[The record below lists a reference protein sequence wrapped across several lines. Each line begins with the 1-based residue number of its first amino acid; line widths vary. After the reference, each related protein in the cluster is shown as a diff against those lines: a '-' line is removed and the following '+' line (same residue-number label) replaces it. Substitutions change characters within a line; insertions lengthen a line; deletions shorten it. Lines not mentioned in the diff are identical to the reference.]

1 MIEKGDKKVIRGW
14 VMYDWA
20 NSVYP
25 LIISSAIFP
34 ILYETQTS
42 VKDPVT
48 KATIFDAI
56 SVFGMEFKNTEFYAY
71 LICLSYIVV
80 ALLSPIL
87 SGIAD
92 AGGKR
97 KLFMQFFCYLGA
109 ISSGLL
115 YFFKSSQCYPEFT
128 ESIILNNPNPNLYN
142 DINFWVNLS
151 DPFMI
156 DWSILALFFGS
167 IGFWAS
173 LVYYNS
179 YLPEIA
185 EPKDHDRI
193 SARGFSMGYL
203 GSSIL
208 LIIILTLTVFT
219 KVIPIRFAFP
229 LVSLW
234 WISFATYSFMRLPKS
249 TATSK
254 VEGNIILKGYR
265 EVYKVWKEINVNIPL
280 KRYLFSFFMFNM
292 AVQTIMVMA
301 VAFANKEV
309 RGIKQQD
316 LIISILI
323 IQFIGILGA
332 YLLSKVSSKIG
343 NLKSIGIA
351 IVIWIGLCLGV
362 YYLVYEPWQFY
373 IAAAIVGLVMGGIQS
388 LARST
393 YSKLLPETKDLTS
406 YFSFY
411 DLAEKIGL
419 AVGTLTFGLI
429 EGYLNIRTSIL
440 ALVIFFFIGLIILL
454 FIPKTKNL
462 QHETTN

>member
-1 MIEKGDKKVIRGW
+1 
-14 VMYDWA
+14 MYDWA

-42 VKDPVT
+42 VKDPISKT
-48 KATIFDAI
+48 TIFDTV
-56 SVFGMEFKNTEFYAY
+56 SVLGMEFKNTEFYAY

-80 ALLSPIL
+80 ALLSPVL

-115 YFFKSSQCYPEFT
+115 YFFHADRSSVEGG
-128 ESIILNNPNPNLYN
+128 
-142 DINFWVNLS
+142 
-151 DPFMI
+151 PFYI

-167 IGFWAS
+167 VGFWAS

-179 YLPEIA
+179 YLPEIS
-185 EPKDHDRI
+185 EPKDHDKI

-208 LIIILTLTVFT
+208 LIIILILTVFT

-229 LVSLW
+229 LVSVW
-234 WISFATYSFMRLPKS
+234 WISFATYSFIRLPKS

-254 VEGNIILKGYR
+254 IEGNIILKGYR
-265 EVYKVWKEINVNIPL
+265 EVYKVWKEIKLNIPL

-343 NLKSIGIA
+343 NLKSTGIA

-362 YYLVYEPWQFY
+362 YYLVYEPWQFF
-373 IAAAIVGLVMGGIQS
+373 IAAGIVGLVMGGIQS
-388 LARST
+388 LSRST

-429 EGYLNIRTSIL
+429 EGLLNIRTSIL

-454 FIPKTKNL
+454 FIPKTSNL

>member
-1 MIEKGDKKVIRGW
+1 MIEKGDKKIIRGW

-42 VKDPVT
+42 VKDPIT
-48 KATIFDAI
+48 KATIFDTV

-71 LICLSYIVV
+71 LICLSYIIV
-80 ALLSPIL
+80 AMLSPVL

-115 YFFKSSQCYPEFT
+115 YFFHADRSSVEGG
-128 ESIILNNPNPNLYN
+128 
-142 DINFWVNLS
+142 
-151 DPFMI
+151 PFYI

-167 IGFWAS
+167 VGFWAS

-185 EPKDHDRI
+185 EPKDHDKI

-208 LIIILTLTVFT
+208 LIIVLILTVFT
-219 KVIPIRFAFP
+219 KAIPIRFAFP

-254 VEGNIILKGYR
+254 VEGNMIIKGYR
-265 EVYKVWKEINVNIPL
+265 EVYKVWKEINLNIPL

-332 YLLSKVSSKIG
+332 YLLSKVSRKIG

-351 IVIWIGLCLGV
+351 IIIWIGLCLGV
-362 YYLVYEPWQFY
+362 YYLVYEPWQFF

-440 ALVIFFFIGLIILL
+440 ALVIFFVIGLIILL
-454 FIPKTKNL
+454 FIPKTSNL

>member
-1 MIEKGDKKVIRGW
+1 MIEKGDEKIIRGW

-42 VKDPVT
+42 VKDPIT
-48 KATIFDAI
+48 KATIFDAV

-80 ALLSPIL
+80 ALLTPIL

-115 YFFKSSQCYPEFT
+115 YFFHADRYSVEGG
-128 ESIILNNPNPNLYN
+128 
-142 DINFWVNLS
+142 
-151 DPFMI
+151 PFYI

-167 IGFWAS
+167 VGFWAS

-185 EPKDHDRI
+185 EPKDHDKI

-208 LIIILTLTVFT
+208 LIIVLILTVFT
-219 KVIPIRFAFP
+219 KAIPIRFAFP
-229 LVSLW
+229 LVSIW
-234 WISFATYSFMRLPKS
+234 WISFATYSFIRLPKS

-254 VEGNIILKGYR
+254 VEGNMIVKGYR
-265 EVYKVWKEINVNIPL
+265 EVYKVWKEIKLNIPL

-332 YLLSKVSSKIG
+332 FLLSKISRKIG

-351 IVIWIGLCLGV
+351 ITIWIALCLGV
-362 YYLVYEPWQFY
+362 YYLVYEPWQFF

-429 EGYLNIRTSIL
+429 EGYLDIRTSIL
-440 ALVIFFFIGLIILL
+440 ALVIFFVIGLIILL
-454 FIPKTKNL
+454 FIPKTSNL

>member
-1 MIEKGDKKVIRGW
+1 MIEKGDKKIIRGW

-42 VKDPVT
+42 VKDPIT
-48 KATIFDAI
+48 KATIFDTV

-80 ALLSPIL
+80 ALLSPVL

-115 YFFKSSQCYPEFT
+115 YFFHADRYSVEGG
-128 ESIILNNPNPNLYN
+128 
-142 DINFWVNLS
+142 
-151 DPFMI
+151 PFYI

-167 IGFWAS
+167 VGFWAS

-185 EPKDHDRI
+185 EPKDHDKI

-208 LIIILTLTVFT
+208 LIIVLILTVFT
-219 KVIPIRFAFP
+219 KAIPIRFAFP

-254 VEGNIILKGYR
+254 VEGNMIVKGYR
-265 EVYKVWKEINVNIPL
+265 EVYKVWKEINLNIPL

-316 LIISILI
+316 LIIAILI

-332 YLLSKVSSKIG
+332 YLLSKVSRKIG

-351 IVIWIGLCLGV
+351 IIIWIGLCLGV
-362 YYLVYEPWQFY
+362 YYLVYEPWQFF

-440 ALVIFFFIGLIILL
+440 ALVIFFVIGLIILL
-454 FIPKTKNL
+454 FIPKTSNL

>member
-48 KATIFDAI
+48 KATIFDTV
-56 SVFGMEFKNTEFYAY
+56 SFLGMEFKNTEFYAY

-115 YFFKSSQCYPEFT
+115 YFFHADRSSV
-128 ESIILNNPNPNLYN
+128 
-142 DINFWVNLS
+142 DGG
-151 DPFMI
+151 PFMI

-185 EPKDHDRI
+185 EPKDHDRV

-332 YLLSKVSSKIG
+332 YLMSKVSSKIG

-362 YYLVYEPWQFY
+362 YSLVYEPWQFY

-440 ALVIFFFIGLIILL
+440 ALVIFFFIGLVILL

>member
-1 MIEKGDKKVIRGW
+1 MIEKGDKKIIRGW

-42 VKDPVT
+42 VKDPIT
-48 KATIFDAI
+48 KATIFDTV

-80 ALLSPIL
+80 AMLSPVL

-115 YFFKSSQCYPEFT
+115 YFFHADRSS
-128 ESIILNNPNPNLYN
+128 
-142 DINFWVNLS
+142 VVGG
-151 DPFMI
+151 PFYI

-167 IGFWAS
+167 VGFWAS

-185 EPKDHDRI
+185 EPKDHDKI

-208 LIIILTLTVFT
+208 LIIVLILTVFT
-219 KVIPIRFAFP
+219 KAIPIRFAFP

-234 WISFATYSFMRLPKS
+234 WISFATYSFIRLPKS

-254 VEGNIILKGYR
+254 VEGTIILKGDR
-265 EVYKVWKEINVNIPL
+265 EVYKVWQEIKLNIPL

-343 NLKSIGIA
+343 NLKSIGIS

-362 YYLVYEPWQFY
+362 YYLVYETWQFF
-373 IAAAIVGLVMGGIQS
+373 IAAAVVGLVMGGIQS
-388 LARST
+388 LSRST

-440 ALVIFFFIGLIILL
+440 ALVIFFFIGLVILL
-454 FIPKTKNL
+454 FIPKTSNL

>member
-1 MIEKGDKKVIRGW
+1 MIEKGDKKIIRGW

-42 VKDPVT
+42 VKDPIT
-48 KATIFDAI
+48 KATIFDTV

-80 ALLSPIL
+80 ALLSPVL

-115 YFFKSSQCYPEFT
+115 YFFHAERYSVEGG
-128 ESIILNNPNPNLYN
+128 
-142 DINFWVNLS
+142 
-151 DPFMI
+151 PFYI

-167 IGFWAS
+167 VGFWAS

-185 EPKDHDRI
+185 EPKDHDKI

-208 LIIILTLTVFT
+208 LIIVLILTVFT
-219 KVIPIRFAFP
+219 KAIPIRFAFP

-254 VEGNIILKGYR
+254 VEGNMIVKGYR
-265 EVYKVWKEINVNIPL
+265 EVYKVWKEINLNIPL

-332 YLLSKVSSKIG
+332 YLLSKVSRKIG

-351 IVIWIGLCLGV
+351 IIIWIGLCLGV
-362 YYLVYEPWQFY
+362 YYLVYEPWQFF

-440 ALVIFFFIGLIILL
+440 ALVIFFVIGLIILL
-454 FIPKTKNL
+454 FIPKTSNL

>member
-1 MIEKGDKKVIRGW
+1 MIEKGDKKIIRGW

-42 VKDPVT
+42 VKDPIT
-48 KATIFDAI
+48 KATIFDTI
-56 SVFGMEFKNTEFYAY
+56 SVLGMEFKNTEFYAY

-80 ALLSPIL
+80 ALLSPVL

-97 KLFMQFFCYLGA
+97 KIFMQFFCYLGA

-115 YFFKSSQCYPEFT
+115 YFFHADRGSVEGA
-128 ESIILNNPNPNLYN
+128 
-142 DINFWVNLS
+142 
-151 DPFMI
+151 PFYI

-167 IGFWAS
+167 VGFWAS

-185 EPKDHDRI
+185 EPKDHDKI

-208 LIIILTLTVFT
+208 LIIILILTVFT
-219 KVIPIRFAFP
+219 KAIPIRFAFP
-229 LVSLW
+229 LVSIW
-234 WISFATYSFMRLPKS
+234 WISFATYSFIRLPKS

-265 EVYKVWKEINVNIPL
+265 EVYKVWKEIKLNIPL

-332 YLLSKVSSKIG
+332 YLLSKVSRKIG

-429 EGYLNIRTSIL
+429 EGMLDIRTSIL
-440 ALVIFFFIGLIILL
+440 ALVIFFLIGLVILL
-454 FIPKTKNL
+454 FIPKTTNL
-462 QHETTN
+462 QHETRN

>member
-1 MIEKGDKKVIRGW
+1 MIEKGDKKIIRGW

-42 VKDPVT
+42 VKDPIT
-48 KATIFDAI
+48 KATIFDTV
-56 SVFGMEFKNTEFYAY
+56 SVLGMEFKNTEFYAY

-80 ALLSPIL
+80 AMLSPVL

-109 ISSGLL
+109 TSSGLL
-115 YFFKSSQCYPEFT
+115 YFFHADRSSVEGG
-128 ESIILNNPNPNLYN
+128 
-142 DINFWVNLS
+142 
-151 DPFMI
+151 PFYI

-185 EPKDHDRI
+185 EPKDHDKI

-208 LIIILTLTVFT
+208 LIIVLILTVFT
-219 KVIPIRFAFP
+219 KAIPIRFAFP
-229 LVSLW
+229 LVSIW
-234 WISFATYSFMRLPKS
+234 WISFATYSFIRLPKS

-265 EVYKVWKEINVNIPL
+265 EVYKVWQEIKLNIPL

-343 NLKSIGIA
+343 NLKSIGIS

-362 YYLVYEPWQFY
+362 YYLVYEPWQFF

-388 LARST
+388 LSRST

-440 ALVIFFFIGLIILL
+440 ALVIFFFIGLVILL
-454 FIPKTKNL
+454 FIPKTTNL

>member
-1 MIEKGDKKVIRGW
+1 MIEKGDKKIIRGW

-42 VKDPVT
+42 VKDPIT
-48 KATIFDAI
+48 KATIFDTV

-80 ALLSPIL
+80 ALLSPVL

-115 YFFKSSQCYPEFT
+115 YFFHADRYSVEGG
-128 ESIILNNPNPNLYN
+128 
-142 DINFWVNLS
+142 
-151 DPFMI
+151 PFYI

-167 IGFWAS
+167 VGFWAS

-185 EPKDHDRI
+185 EPKDHDKI

-208 LIIILTLTVFT
+208 LIIVLILTVFT
-219 KVIPIRFAFP
+219 KAIPIRFAFP

-254 VEGNIILKGYR
+254 VEGNMIVKGYR
-265 EVYKVWKEINVNIPL
+265 EVYKVWKEINLNIPL

-332 YLLSKVSSKIG
+332 YLLSKVSRKIG

-351 IVIWIGLCLGV
+351 IIIWIGLCLGV
-362 YYLVYEPWQFY
+362 YYLVYEPWQFF

-440 ALVIFFFIGLIILL
+440 ALVIFFVIGLIILL
-454 FIPKTKNL
+454 FIPKTSNL

>member
-1 MIEKGDKKVIRGW
+1 MIEKGDKKIIRGW

-42 VKDPVT
+42 VKDPIT
-48 KATIFDAI
+48 KTTIFDTV
-56 SVFGMEFKNTEFYAY
+56 SVLGMEFKNTEFYAY

-80 ALLSPIL
+80 ALLSPVL

-115 YFFKSSQCYPEFT
+115 YFFHADRSSVEGG
-128 ESIILNNPNPNLYN
+128 
-142 DINFWVNLS
+142 
-151 DPFMI
+151 PFYI

-167 IGFWAS
+167 VGFWAS

-179 YLPEIA
+179 YLPEIS
-185 EPKDHDRI
+185 EPKDHDKI

-208 LIIILTLTVFT
+208 LIIILILTVFT
-219 KVIPIRFAFP
+219 KAIPIRFAFP
-229 LVSLW
+229 LVSIW
-234 WISFATYSFMRLPKS
+234 WISFATYSFIRLPKS

-254 VEGNIILKGYR
+254 IEGNIILKGYR
-265 EVYKVWKEINVNIPL
+265 EVYKVWKEIKLNIPL

-332 YLLSKVSSKIG
+332 YLLSKVSSRIG

-362 YYLVYEPWQFY
+362 YYLVYEPWQFF
-373 IAAAIVGLVMGGIQS
+373 IAAGIVGLVMGGIQS
-388 LARST
+388 LSRST

-429 EGYLNIRTSIL
+429 EGLLNIRTSIL

-454 FIPKTKNL
+454 FIPKTSNL

>member
-1 MIEKGDKKVIRGW
+1 MIEKGDKKVIGGW

-42 VKDPVT
+42 VKDPIT
-48 KATIFDAI
+48 KATIFDTV

-80 ALLSPIL
+80 ALLSPVL

-115 YFFKSSQCYPEFT
+115 YFFHADRYSVEGG
-128 ESIILNNPNPNLYN
+128 
-142 DINFWVNLS
+142 
-151 DPFMI
+151 PFYI

-167 IGFWAS
+167 VGFWAS

-185 EPKDHDRI
+185 EPKDHDKI

-208 LIIILTLTVFT
+208 LIIVLILTVFT
-219 KVIPIRFAFP
+219 KAIPIRFAFP

-254 VEGNIILKGYR
+254 VEGNMIVKGYR
-265 EVYKVWKEINVNIPL
+265 EVYKVWKEINLNIPL

-332 YLLSKVSSKIG
+332 YLLSKVSRKIG

-351 IVIWIGLCLGV
+351 IIIWIGLCLGV
-362 YYLVYEPWQFY
+362 YYLVYEPWQFF

-440 ALVIFFFIGLIILL
+440 ALVIFFVIGLIILL
-454 FIPKTKNL
+454 FIPKTSNL

>member
-1 MIEKGDKKVIRGW
+1 MIEKGDKKIIRGW

-42 VKDPVT
+42 VKDPIT
-48 KATIFDAI
+48 KATIFDTV

-80 ALLSPIL
+80 AMLSPVL

-115 YFFKSSQCYPEFT
+115 YFFHADRSS
-128 ESIILNNPNPNLYN
+128 
-142 DINFWVNLS
+142 VVGG
-151 DPFMI
+151 PFYI

-167 IGFWAS
+167 VGFWAS

-185 EPKDHDRI
+185 EPKDHDKI

-208 LIIILTLTVFT
+208 LIIVLILTVFT
-219 KVIPIRFAFP
+219 KAIPIRFAFP

-234 WISFATYSFMRLPKS
+234 WISFATYSFIRLPKS

-265 EVYKVWKEINVNIPL
+265 EVYKVWQEIKLNIPL

-343 NLKSIGIA
+343 NLKSIGIS

-362 YYLVYEPWQFY
+362 YYLVYEPWQFF
-373 IAAAIVGLVMGGIQS
+373 IAAAVVGLVMGGIQS
-388 LARST
+388 LSRST

-440 ALVIFFFIGLIILL
+440 ALVIFFFIGLVILL
-454 FIPKTKNL
+454 FIPKTSNL

>member
-34 ILYETQTS
+34 ILYESQTS
-42 VKDPVT
+42 VKDPIS
-48 KATIFDAI
+48 KETIFDTI
-56 SVFGMEFKNTEFYAY
+56 SVLGMEFKNTEFYAY
-71 LICLSYIVV
+71 LICLSYLVV
-80 ALLSPIL
+80 ALFSPLL

-115 YFFKSSQCYPEFT
+115 YFFHADRC
-128 ESIILNNPNPNLYN
+128 SIEG
-142 DINFWVNLS
+142 S
-151 DPFMI
+151 PFLI
-156 DWSILALFFGS
+156 DWSILPLFFGS

-185 EPKDHDRI
+185 EPKDHDRV

-219 KVIPIRFAFP
+219 KWIPIRFAFP
-229 LVSLW
+229 LVSIW
-234 WISFATYSFMRLPKS
+234 WISFATYSFIRLPRSVAS
-249 TATSK
+249 TK
-254 VEGNIILKGYR
+254 QEGNIILKGYQ
-265 EVYKVWKEINVNIPL
+265 EVYKVWLEIKKNIPL
-280 KRYLFSFFMFNM
+280 KRYLGSFFMFNM
-292 AVQTIMVMA
+292 AVQTVMVMA

-323 IQFIGILGA
+323 IQFIGMLGA
-332 YLLSKVSSKIG
+332 YLLSKISAKIG

-351 IVIWIGLCLGV
+351 IIIWIGLCLGV
-362 YYLVYEPWQFY
+362 YFLVYEPWQFF

-388 LARST
+388 LSRST

-429 EGYLNIRTSIL
+429 EGFLNIRTSIL
-440 ALVIFFFIGLIILL
+440 SLVIFFVIGFIILL
-454 FIPKTKNL
+454 FIPKTTNL
-462 QHETTN
+462 QHETTD

>member
-48 KATIFDAI
+48 KATIFDTI

-115 YFFKSSQCYPEFT
+115 YFFHADRSSVD
-128 ESIILNNPNPNLYN
+128 SG
-142 DINFWVNLS
+142 
-151 DPFMI
+151 PFMI

-440 ALVIFFFIGLIILL
+440 ALVIFFFIGLVILL

>member
-1 MIEKGDKKVIRGW
+1 MIEKGDKKIIRGW

-42 VKDPVT
+42 VKDPISKT
-48 KATIFDAI
+48 TIFDTV
-56 SVFGMEFKNTEFYAY
+56 SVLGMEFKNTEFYAY

-80 ALLSPIL
+80 ALLSPVL

-115 YFFKSSQCYPEFT
+115 YFFHADRSSVEGG
-128 ESIILNNPNPNLYN
+128 
-142 DINFWVNLS
+142 
-151 DPFMI
+151 PFYI

-167 IGFWAS
+167 VGFWAS

-179 YLPEIA
+179 YLPEIS
-185 EPKDHDRI
+185 EPKDHDKI

-208 LIIILTLTVFT
+208 LIIILILTVFT

-229 LVSLW
+229 LVSVW
-234 WISFATYSFMRLPKS
+234 WISFATYSFIRLPKS

-254 VEGNIILKGYR
+254 IEGNIILKGYR
-265 EVYKVWKEINVNIPL
+265 EVYKVWKEIKLNIPL

-332 YLLSKVSSKIG
+332 FLLSKVSSRIG

-362 YYLVYEPWQFY
+362 YYLVYEPWQFF
-373 IAAAIVGLVMGGIQS
+373 IAAGIVGLVMGGIQS
-388 LARST
+388 LSRST

-429 EGYLNIRTSIL
+429 EGLLNIRTSIL

-454 FIPKTKNL
+454 FIPKTSNL

>member
-115 YFFKSSQCYPEFT
+115 YFFHADQSSV
-128 ESIILNNPNPNLYN
+128 
-142 DINFWVNLS
+142 DGG
-151 DPFMI
+151 PFMI

-229 LVSLW
+229 LVSVW

-440 ALVIFFFIGLIILL
+440 ALVIFFFIGLVILL

>member
-1 MIEKGDKKVIRGW
+1 MIEKGDKKIIRGW

-42 VKDPVT
+42 VKDPIT
-48 KATIFDAI
+48 KATIFDTV

-80 ALLSPIL
+80 ALLSPVL

-115 YFFKSSQCYPEFT
+115 YFFHADRSSVEGG
-128 ESIILNNPNPNLYN
+128 
-142 DINFWVNLS
+142 
-151 DPFMI
+151 PFYI

-185 EPKDHDRI
+185 EPKDHDKI

-208 LIIILTLTVFT
+208 LIIVLILTVFT
-219 KVIPIRFAFP
+219 KAIPIRFAFP

-254 VEGNIILKGYR
+254 VEGNMIIKGYR
-265 EVYKVWKEINVNIPL
+265 EVYKVWKEINLNIPL

-332 YLLSKVSSKIG
+332 YLLSKVSRKIG

-351 IVIWIGLCLGV
+351 IIIWIGLCLGV
-362 YYLVYEPWQFY
+362 YYLVYEPWQFF

-388 LARST
+388 LSRST

-440 ALVIFFFIGLIILL
+440 ALVIFFAIGLIILL
-454 FIPKTKNL
+454 FIPKTSNL

>member
-1 MIEKGDKKVIRGW
+1 MIEKGDKKIIRGW

-42 VKDPVT
+42 VKDPIT
-48 KATIFDAI
+48 KATIFDTV
-56 SVFGMEFKNTEFYAY
+56 SVLGMEFKNTEFYAY

-80 ALLSPIL
+80 AMLSPVL

-109 ISSGLL
+109 TSSGLL
-115 YFFKSSQCYPEFT
+115 YFFHADRCSVEAG
-128 ESIILNNPNPNLYN
+128 
-142 DINFWVNLS
+142 
-151 DPFMI
+151 PFYI

-185 EPKDHDRI
+185 EPKDHDKI

-208 LIIILTLTVFT
+208 LIIVLILTVFT
-219 KVIPIRFAFP
+219 KAIPIRFAFP

-234 WISFATYSFMRLPKS
+234 WISFATYSFIRLPKS
-249 TATSK
+249 TATTK

-265 EVYKVWKEINVNIPL
+265 EVYKVWQEIKLNIPL

-343 NLKSIGIA
+343 NLKSIGIS

-362 YYLVYEPWQFY
+362 YYLVYEPWQFF
-373 IAAAIVGLVMGGIQS
+373 IAAAVVGLVMGGIQS
-388 LARST
+388 LSRST

-440 ALVIFFFIGLIILL
+440 ALVIFFFIGLVILL
-454 FIPKTKNL
+454 FIPKTSNL

>member
-1 MIEKGDKKVIRGW
+1 
-14 VMYDWA
+14 MYDWA

-48 KATIFDAI
+48 KATIFDTV
-56 SVFGMEFKNTEFYAY
+56 SFLGMEFKNTEFYAY

-115 YFFKSSQCYPEFT
+115 YFFHADRSSV
-128 ESIILNNPNPNLYN
+128 
-142 DINFWVNLS
+142 DGG
-151 DPFMI
+151 PFMI

-185 EPKDHDRI
+185 EPKDHDRV

-229 LVSLW
+229 LVSVW

-332 YLLSKVSSKIG
+332 YLMSKVSSKIG

-362 YYLVYEPWQFY
+362 YSLVYEPWQFY

-440 ALVIFFFIGLIILL
+440 ALVIFFFIGLVILL